1 MTEAK
6 ENVIEIT
13 FNGKPIKGVEL
24 ADGVVRRA
32 TRSGATSCMVR
43 CSVTGKWCYC
53 SDERLT
59 KKAQAMGSI
68 EDVGHGYISRDGL
81 KQIKQD
87 AEAAEA
93 KLAEVEV

>member
-43 CSVTGKWCYC
+43 CSQTGKWLGKRAFK
-53 SDERLT
+53 SGQEFRWDHWPQIRQSLTERLDLFT
-59 KKAQAMGSI
+59 
-68 EDVGHGYISRDGL
+68 DL
-81 KQIKQD
+81 C
-87 AEAAEA
+87 
-93 KLAEVEV
+93 